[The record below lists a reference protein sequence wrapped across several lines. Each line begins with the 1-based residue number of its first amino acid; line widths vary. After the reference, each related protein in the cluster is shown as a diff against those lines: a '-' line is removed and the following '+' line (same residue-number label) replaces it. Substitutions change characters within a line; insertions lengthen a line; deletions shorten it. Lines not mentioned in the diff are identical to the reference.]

1 MKKLSLIFACA
12 ALLFASTALRADNVD
27 ESQARNVA
35 ATYMASL
42 RGQKVVDFS
51 TAKLFKT
58 YINPATGDNSLYI
71 YNIADNGYVVIAGN
85 TASTPVLA
93 YNEEGVL
100 TASDFVENRAFAD
113 WIQHYADMIA
123 LAQVK
128 ELPYSRKDVSD
139 WASLSEGQP
148 LKKLASKGSNT
159 KLLMTTWWQQSAPY
173 NDKCP
178 YYSGQA
184 RSVVG
189 CVALSLGMVL
199 RYWEYPVHPVGRT
212 YTVNVSS
219 QNYFVDF
226 DEENVIYDYSL
237 MPNKLTEGSA
247 NYAAEKEAVTTFLYH
262 CGPAVNMSYTSTG
275 SGTNMGAVT
284 VALRDNYKYSG
295 FNFIE
300 RNNYSGDWVELMKN
314 EILSGRPV
322 IYRAQDNGSDKTHS
336 GHAFNIVG
344 YRESDGKFRV
354 NFGWGVNAAPWCDL
368 NEIDGLKITLGEDYY
383 EYSSNQGAF
392 VNVMPPADSI
402 HIELPEP
409 PVTSIN
415 KVEDIA
421 SISAIYP
428 QPASQQVNIP
438 YALTGS
444 SDEQMEIYNV
454 EGKLMTSLRV
464 SAANNKA
471 TVSVKGF
478 PAGIYTCR
486 LKGASRKFIVK

>member
-71 YNIADNGYVVIAGN
+71 YNIADYGYVVVAGHN
-85 TASTPVLA
+85 ATKPVLA
-93 YNEEGVL
+93 YDDNRAL
-100 TASDFVENRAFAD
+100 TAADLEENHAFAD
-113 WIQHYADMIA
+113 WLQHYADMVSA
-123 LAQVK
+123 AQV
-128 ELPYSRKDVSD
+128 EEIPASIKDAAD
-139 WASLSEGQP
+139 WATLSEGRP
-148 LKKLASKGSNT
+148 LMRLSSKGNNP
-159 KLLMTTWWQQSAPY
+159 KLLIKTYWSQSAPY
-173 NDKCP
+173 NEKCP

-189 CVALSLGMVL
+189 CVALALGMVL
-199 RYWEYPVHPVGRT
+199 RYWEYPVHPVGHT
-212 YTVNVSS
+212 YTVSASS
-219 QNYFVDF
+219 HDYMIDF
-226 DEENVIYDYSL
+226 DAENVIYNYSL
-237 MPNKLTEGSA
+237 MPNKLNSGSA
-247 NYAAEKEAVTTFLYH
+247 NYAAEKEEVTTFLYH
-262 CGPAVNMSYTSTG
+262 CGPAVNMSYSSTG
-275 SGTNMGAVT
+275 SGTYMGAVT

-295 FNFIE
+295 FSFIE
-300 RNNYSGDWVELMKN
+300 RRDHQNDWVDLMRT

-322 IYRAQDNGSDKTHS
+322 IYRASDEGSTGDHA
-336 GHAFNIVG
+336 GHCFLIAG
-344 YRESDGKFRV
+344 YDTATGLFRV
-354 NFGWGVNAAPWCDL
+354 NWGWGDAAVWADM
-368 NEIDGLKITLGEDYY
+368 NDINGLHTQLGDTYY
-383 EYSSNQGAF
+383 QYSAGQGAF
-392 VNVMPPADSI
+392 INVMPPADSI
-402 HIELPEP
+402 KVELPDP
-409 PVTSIN
+409 SYLAIN
-415 KVEDIA
+415 KVEDMA
-421 SISAIYP
+421 SLSAIYP

-444 SDEQMEIYNV
+444 SDEQMEIYNI